1 MVMVEEVLFLIV
13 LLFLSGFFSGAE
25 VALVSLSRVKLRRM
39 IENNSPGSKYVHLL
53 KENQQR
59 MLSTILLGNNLV
71 NVLAAAYTTSIALN
85 LFGDLAVGIATGV
98 MTFLILVFGEITP
111 KSIAVNNNEVTSR
124 MVAPV
129 IWYLSIIFSPILSSI
144 EWMINALPRL
154 LGIKTQA
161 KVMTHEDLL
170 QYIKIAEEEGAIK
183 DAEEEFISNILKFD
197 DKKIKEV
204 MTVRRKL
211 IMVKSDDRI
220 RDVRKTISKTGFSR
234 LPVYDAKR
242 DEFTGI
248 LYAKSILE
256 YLDRPGARID
266 KLVLAPMFVPETL
279 KLSHVFRKFKEVKQ
293 QMALVVDERGTVTGL
308 VTLED
313 VIEEIVGDIHDENE
327 EQVENIRRLNE
338 YTWAIKGD
346 TPIDEINAY
355 FRLNLNRDG
364 FNTLSGFIMA
374 RLSKIPKAGD
384 EVALEHYLIRVK
396 ETKKHAVLTATI
408 ERT

>member
-1 MVMVEEVLFLIV
+1 M
-13 LLFLSGFFSGAE
+13 
-25 VALVSLSRVKLRRM
+25 
-39 IENNSPGSKYVHLL
+39 
-53 KENQQR
+53 Q
-59 MLSTILLGNNLV
+59 
-71 NVLAAAYTTSIALN
+71 
-85 LFGDLAVGIATGV
+85 
-98 MTFLILVFGEITP
+98 
-111 KSIAVNNNEVTSR
+111 
-124 MVAPV
+124 
-129 IWYLSIIFSPILSSI
+129 
-144 EWMINALPRL
+144 
-154 LGIKTQA
+154 
-161 KVMTHEDLL
+161 
-170 QYIKIAEEEGAIK
+170 
-183 DAEEEFISNILKFD
+183 
-197 DKKIKEV
+197 
-204 MTVRRKL
+204 
-211 IMVKSDDRI
+211 
-220 RDVRKTISKTGFSR
+220 
-234 LPVYDAKR
+234 R